1 MVMMTSTMMPMPFLV
16 LVFVLPALVLFPR
29 LLRWWCRRSKFTAK
43 QMQTR
48 RMLLRRR
55 RSRVVI
61 VVGVVSVRQRRTR
74 SCSSSSSAKHH
85 RGRSFCRRCRE
96 RVRVRSCRCGE
107 TFCFFVSQTALWLS
121 NGFSKI
127 LVKVHTI
134 KNIQRACTNTNNNND
149 TITTRWRRERR
160 KKRVFS

>member
-16 LVFVLPALVLFPR
+16 LVFVSVALVLFPR

-74 SCSSSSSAKHH
+74 SCSSSSAKHH